1 MAAGGFTLGAFKHY
15 EKSYY
20 SPCHYEKTE
29 SEMNL
34 KHLYYFWQAARHGG
48 VAKAGEQIHIT
59 PQTLS
64 GQIKLL
70 EDHFGARLFARKG
83 RNLELTEAG
92 RLALG
97 YAEEIFALGAELDE
111 AMRALPGGLPREF
124 RVGVADAL
132 PKPLAYRLL
141 RPVMAMPDKVRVI
154 CREWRLDRLLAE
166 LALHRLDMVLADTP
180 APANIDVRVY
190 SHRLGRSGIR
200 FLARADLAARAMRPF
215 PECLAELPLLV
226 PGEDSAMRH
235 RLDEWLVRRRIHVN
249 IAGEFD
255 DAALLAAF
263 GGEGVGVFPVAS
275 VLADH
280 HLASGALVALGEAE
294 QVRIEYYALSAQRRV
309 THPCVL
315 AVKNAAELG
324 LARAT
329 E

>member
-1 MAAGGFTLGAFKHY
+1 
-15 EKSYY
+15 
-20 SPCHYEKTE
+20 
-29 SEMNL
+29 MNL

-48 VAKAGEQIHIT
+48 VVKAGEQIHIT

-141 RPVMAMPDKVRVI
+141 WPVMAMPDKVRVI

-200 FLARADLAARAMRPF
+200 FLARADLAARATRPF

-235 RLDEWLVRRRIHVN
+235 RLDEWLGRRRIRVN

-280 HLASGALVALGEAE
+280 HLASGSLVALGEAE

-324 LARAT
+324 LPQGTA
-329 E
+329 